1 MRDHLLD
8 AARHDW
14 SSVSPAIF
22 GSLFQSVMDAGERR
36 AKGAHYTTEAN
47 ILKVIGA
54 LFLDDL
60 KDELERLKARRTG
73 KEKAPIEFQ
82 HKLTPLTFLAPA
94 RRRGNFLVIAY
105 RNLRPLEPDCLKS
118 LYGNQTTDAALLRDR
133 KSAG

>member
-47 ILKVIGA
+47 ILKVIGP

-60 KDELERLKARRTG
+60 KDELERLKARLTG
-73 KEKAPIEFQ
+73 KEKALIEFQ
-82 HKLTPLTFLAPA
+82 NKLTRTHFLAPA
-94 RRRGNFLVIAY
+94 CGCGHFIVIPYPELA
-105 RNLRPLEPDCLKS
+105 PPDP
-118 LYGNQTTDAALLRDR
+118 NAN
-133 KSAG
+133 